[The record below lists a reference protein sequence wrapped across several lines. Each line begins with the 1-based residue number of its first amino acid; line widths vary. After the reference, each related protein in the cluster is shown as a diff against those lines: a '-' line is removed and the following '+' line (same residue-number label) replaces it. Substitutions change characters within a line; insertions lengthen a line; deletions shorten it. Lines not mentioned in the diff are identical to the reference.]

1 MDIFCEFLV
10 KKKSASD
17 TLKRIGLWIAA
28 ILLSFLMCY
37 ISFAHVRSLITVTPI
52 TVAALIF
59 GAVVYGRNFS
69 LEYEYV
75 FTNGVLD
82 IDVIKGRAR
91 RAKLISV
98 PCRKI
103 ENMERLRRNYTSD
116 RKTVNAIYDEH
127 RSGKYVLTFSDN
139 GVMTDVLLQPPEKIL
154 VNMQKYNPR
163 NIHLS

>member
-17 TLKRIGLWIAA
+17 HLKRFGLWVAS
-28 ILLSFLMCY
+28 ILLSLLMCY
-37 ISFAHVRSLITVTPI
+37 ISFVHVHSLITVTPI

-59 GAVVYGRNFS
+59 GTVVYGRNFS

-91 RAKLISV
+91 RVKLISI

-103 ENMERLRRNYTSD
+103 ENMERLPRNYTSS
-116 RKTVNAIYDEH
+116 RKIVSAIYDEH
-127 RSGKYVLTFSDN
+127 RSGKYLLTFSDN

-154 VNMQKYNPR
+154 VNMQKYNPK